1 MLKEKIMSFLYCNP
15 NVLVVKNNYEI
26 IVNVLEHG
34 VCYVQV
40 GKKKYYANN
49 TGIMPSVN
57 LVQKFLIP
65 QKQLDAHKKYTVC
78 YKRVY
83 ERKSYFPEIGE
94 WECKEYSFKPIEKD
108 DNVNMIY
115 TADIHGKY
123 EDAKKPAGYFGNDM
137 DLFVVN
143 GDFGESDSYENLRL
157 LSKFIGD
164 VTGGNVPAL
173 VGRGNHDTRGPLAEK
188 VTDYMATY
196 DGRAYFDFTIGPL
209 SGVVLDCG
217 EDKLDNHDEYR
228 GLNFFEQY
236 RRDELAFLKK
246 LKLADR
252 TFKFAVCHVPFM
264 SVRGMGNGGPFD
276 IMPETYKAWGKEI
289 DRLGI
294 EFMICGHQHELDY
307 VGIVD
312 KRNKFPHSYPVIVGA
327 NIHGGMVCSAVTFKK
342 SGTTVKFVHESG
354 KILREFTVKDGYER

>member
-1 MLKEKIMSFLYCNP
+1 
-15 NVLVVKNNYEI
+15 
-26 IVNVLEHG
+26 
-34 VCYVQV
+34 
-40 GKKKYYANN
+40 
-49 TGIMPSVN
+49 
-57 LVQKFLIP
+57 
-65 QKQLDAHKKYTVC
+65 
-78 YKRVY
+78 
-83 ERKSYFPEIGE
+83 
-94 WECKEYSFKPIEKD
+94 
-108 DNVNMIY
+108 MIY
-115 TADIHGKY
+115 TADIHGQY

-209 SGVVLDCG
+209 SGLVLDCG
-217 EDKLDNHDEYR
+217 EDKLDDHEEYR
-228 GLNFFEQY
+228 GLNFLEQY

-246 LKLADR
+246 LKLAER
-252 TFKFAVCHVPFM
+252 PFKFAVCHVPFM

-307 VGIVD
+307 VGSND
-312 KRNKFPHSYPVIVGA
+312 SRNKFPHSYPVTVGA

-342 SGTTVKFVHESG
+342 SGTTVKYVHESG
-354 KILREFTVKDGYER
+354 EILREFTVKDGFER